1 MYDLLRISSICS
13 GKKFSRHYR
22 SRLVNVGDLPLVDI
36 PIFKFPF
43 VKMPNACLKQSEIR
57 T

>member
-43 VKMPNACLKQSEIR
+43 VKMPNACLKQSEKR